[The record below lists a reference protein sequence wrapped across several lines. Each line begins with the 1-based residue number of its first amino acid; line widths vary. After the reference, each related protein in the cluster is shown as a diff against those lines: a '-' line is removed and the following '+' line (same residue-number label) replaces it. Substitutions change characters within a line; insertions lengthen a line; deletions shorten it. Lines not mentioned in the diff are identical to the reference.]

1 MIDDRDD
8 DQARRGAAVRTDTGD
23 GDRPH
28 DDEADYLRERAMAA
42 LRAGEFDLAE
52 RVLASGDVTL
62 GALIE
67 NLRVY
72 QAEIEIQ
79 NVELRR
85 SRQQVEE
92 ALAHFTAL
100 FMGLPIAELVVD
112 HNGLV
117 IEANPEARAL
127 LQLRD
132 TRSHQYFLVRLVHE
146 GDRGKVVLAW
156 ERLKDHEAMD
166 LLETRFRPADGSALV
181 ADLHIARLPPQDNAS
196 PRFVCAVVDRTA
208 AIQQREA
215 LAKAYERLESS
226 EERYRVLADFS
237 PDWDYLIGADGQFI
251 HVSPACLQTTGYS
264 ADEFYSNPALFENII
279 HPDDLM
285 GWTAHLDAPIDD
297 ATFGHPPLR
306 LRIRTRQGRQ
316 RWIEHVC
323 TQVASADGRFLGWRG
338 INRDVTARREA
349 EETLRRSN
357 TLLEAAGRLA
367 GVGAWELDAATGTLT
382 WTKVTRELHGVD
394 AEYNPSLDDALGFYD
409 ADDRQR
415 LRAALE
421 TALAAGTP
429 FALELRLCTGEGRDR
444 RVKTIGMPVE
454 DQGAITGLRGSIQDV
469 TDGVG
474 STRPPGKHSQT
485 PP

>member
-1 MIDDRDD
+1 MIDDHDD
-8 DQARRGAAVRTDTGD
+8 DQARPPAAVQADTGN
-23 GDRPH
+23 GDRPS

-42 LRAGEFDLAE
+42 LRDGKFDLAE
-52 RVLASGDVTL
+52 QVLASGDVTL

-92 ALAHFTAL
+92 ALARFTAF

-132 TRSHQYFLVRLVHE
+132 TRSHQYFLARLVHE

-181 ADLHIARLPPQDNAS
+181 ADLHIARLPPQDNAP

-208 AIQQREA
+208 AVQQREA
-215 LAKAYERLESS
+215 LANAYERLESS
-226 EERYRVLADFS
+226 EQRYRVLADFS

-251 HVSPACLQTTGYS
+251 HVSPACRQTTGYS
-264 ADEFYSNPALFENII
+264 ADEFYANPALFENII
-279 HPDDLM
+279 HPDDLT
-285 GWTAHLDAPIDD
+285 GWTAHLDAPVDD

-306 LRIRTRQGRQ
+306 MRIRTRQGRQ

-323 TQVASADGRFLGWRG
+323 TKVTSGDGRFLGWRG
-338 INRDVTARREA
+338 INRDVTARLEA
-349 EETLRRSN
+349 EEALRRSN
-357 TLLEAAGRLA
+357 ALLEAAGGLA
-367 GVGAWELDAATGTLT
+367 SVGGWELDAATGTLT
-382 WTKVTRELHGVD
+382 WTRVTRELHEVD

-415 LRAALE
+415 LHSALK

-429 FALELRLCTGEGRDR
+429 FALELRLRTAEGRDR
-444 RVKTIGMPVE
+444 RVKTIGVPVE
-454 DQGAITGLRGSIQDV
+454 DQGAITGLRGSIQDI
-469 TDGVG
+469 TDGAG
-474 STRPPGKHSQT
+474 SIRPPSDTNQAST
-485 PP
+485 